1 MTEFD
6 KRALHVQYGVK
17 SGNPVID
24 VGLVLNSCGLG
35 KYGPYFKKAGFDAIE
50 SYKRKNDEDI
60 EAILLAVEKANNVKL
75 PRSHRV
81 KLWKTFRYRWFG
93 NPGNARDFVTRQ
105 QVPRIILPKKDW
117 KFYDAQVDFKNLDP
131 ERQRMIR
138 RTKQTDEVQGTRW
151 AQFEVFYREPAEFYE
166 LVGLQ
171 RCLNEWRA
179 TDPRKMIL
187 DDPREEVFF
196 AQLQSLETRLVFRID
211 VLNKALRTRL
221 KFFLLICLIG
231 ALNLAYAC
239 ILIYLSID
247 RAFKLDPGL
256 LLRHCFSSYQ
266 MQAAMGPLIASVF
279 AFDVARR
286 DVNTA
291 VWLER
296 YQRMHDALRILR
308 GDLVVFRMDSST
320 KRSADLTD
328 EVSLDRKLRKIN
340 VDEVEDMRTFETWMA
355 RKMTQG
361 VEDVDTMTR
370 SLNESRSVVPDQVPQ
385 TFGRLRR
392 PPSSISDDS
401 T

>member
-6 KRALHVQYGVK
+6 KKALHVQYGVK

-24 VGLVLNSCGLG
+24 VGLILNGCGLS
-35 KYGPYFKKAGFDAIE
+35 KYTAYFKKAGFDAME
-50 SYKRKNDEDI
+50 SYKRKSDDEI
-60 EAILLAVEKANNVKL
+60 EAILAAVEKANNVKL

-81 KLWKTFRYRWFG
+81 KLWKTLRYRWFS
-93 NPGNARDFVTRQ
+93 NPGTVRDFLTRQ
-105 QVPRIILPKKDW
+105 QVPKIVLPKKDW
-117 KFYDAQVDFKNLDP
+117 KFHDAQVDFKNLDP

-138 RTKQTDEVQGTRW
+138 RTKEEDEVQGTRW
-151 AQFEVFYREPAEFYE
+151 VQFEVFYREPPEFYE

-211 VLNKALRTRL
+211 VLNKAMRTRL

-231 ALNLAYAC
+231 VFNFVYAC
-239 ILIYLSID
+239 LLSYISIN
-247 RAFKLDPGL
+247 RAFQLDPGL
-256 LLRHCFSSYQ
+256 MLRHCFSSFQ
-266 MQAAMGPLIASVF
+266 MQAAIGPIIATVF

-286 DVNTA
+286 DVNMA

-308 GDLVVFRMDSST
+308 GDLVVFRMDSAS
-320 KRSADLTD
+320 KRSAELTTD
-328 EVSLDRKLRKIN
+328 FSVDRKLRKIN
-340 VDEVEDMRTFETWMA
+340 VEEVEEMKPFETWMA

-361 VEDVDTMTR
+361 VEDFTTMNR
-370 SLNESRSVVPDQVPQ
+370 SLDESRVIVPDQVPQ

-392 PPSSISDDS
+392 PPSSVSDDS